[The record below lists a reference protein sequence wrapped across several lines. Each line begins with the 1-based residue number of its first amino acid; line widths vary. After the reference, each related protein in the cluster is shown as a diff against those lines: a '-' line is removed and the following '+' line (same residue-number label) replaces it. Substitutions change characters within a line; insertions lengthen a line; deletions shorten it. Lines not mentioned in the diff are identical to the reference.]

1 MLQVTC
7 LLWRVLA
14 WPVSDRH
21 LSQTFAV
28 NRRGSGQK
36 MSDCQHFLGGCLVR
50 ISSSHRSNP
59 AKRRSQNLLA
69 LWCDLAA
76 LVVLSAMEHLLRAA
90 VQGLSVTLANKSLF
104 SYFMLN

>member
-1 MLQVTC
+1 LPTFFEG
-7 LLWRVLA
+7 
-14 WPVSDRH
+14 
-21 LSQTFAV
+21 LSCPDF
-28 NRRGSGQK
+28 
-36 MSDCQHFLGGCLVR
+36 
-50 ISSSHRSNP
+50 IIHRSNP